1 MYIRITTNKQGQAY
15 YHLVESYR
23 ENGKVLQR
31 RLLSLGKVGEDRLD
45 DLIAA
50 IGKHK
55 DVISTLEAAKSV
67 AVNDTY
73 ILGPL
78 LILQH
83 LFDRFGITD
92 LLNKIVGR
100 HPRLEFNFYRII
112 FTLIACRFIN
122 PSSKLKVFEH

>member
-1 MYIRITTNKQGQAY
+1 MYIRTTTNRQGQAY

-23 ENGKVLQR
+23 ENGKVRQR
-31 RLLSLGKVGEDRLD
+31 KLLSLGRVGEDRLD
-45 DLIAA
+45 ELITA

-67 AVNDTY
+67 DIDDTY

-83 LFDRFGITD
+83 IFAQFGIPALLDNIILETALREIFVLNLDEQAGSFFDSFAYD
-92 LLNKIVGR
+92 L
-100 HPRLEFNFYRII
+100 
-112 FTLIACRFIN
+112 
-122 PSSKLKVFEH
+122 